1 MAKSKIPRM
10 KARVV
15 PQGSPQL
22 LDRMRAEIRVH
33 HYSLRTGKACVDWAR
48 RLLEATS
55 GTMGLIVALLCGTGV
70 RLLESL
76 RLLEGL
82 RLRVKDVA
90 TTMIRTHGPNRG
102 ERGVASPLDRWFLPA
117 PRPLHRCPRRSPT

>member
-1 MAKSKIPRM
+1 M

-15 PQGSPQL
+15 TQDSPQL
-22 LDRMRAEIRVH
+22 PDRMRAEIRLR
-33 HYSLRTGKACVDWAR
+33 HYSLRTGKAYVDWVR
-48 RLLEATS
+48 RLPEATS
-55 GTMGLIVALLCGTGV
+55 GTMGLIVALLHGTGV
-70 RLLESL
+70 

-82 RLRVKDVA
+82 RLRMKDVA

-102 ERGVASPLDRWFLPA
+102 GRSMASLLDRWFLPE